1 MTGRVRHTRKGAAVS
16 LEAMVET
23 YGETAVAAVGG
34 LLIGIMFGAFAQR
47 SRFCL
52 RSAAIEFT
60 RTTFESKLAVWLFV
74 FAGAVVGTQLLI
86 ELGALKVSEARQLAG
101 QASISGAI
109 LGGLM
114 FGTGMILSRG
124 CSSRLLVLSAQGNLR
139 ALLSGL
145 VFAVTA
151 QAALR
156 GVLSPVRNSLA
167 TIWTAPASSLD
178 ILSLLGL
185 GRGSGLLLGLVWL
198 AAAIGF
204 GIKSRMPLWGWV
216 GGLGVG
222 LAIALGWLFTYSL
235 GLVAFNPVTVKS
247 MNFSG
252 PSADTLMLFLSPP
265 GTPWSFDNGLIP
277 GVFLGS
283 FIAAT
288 LSRELK
294 LEGFQGGEAMRRYLT
309 GAVLMGFGA
318 MLAGGCA
325 VGSVTG
331 ASVFALTSWL
341 TLFSIWVGAG
351 IADRVIDGG
360 GVAEPVS
367 ATTPSAVAAS
377 ATQLR

>member
-1 MTGRVRHTRKGAAVS
+1 MS
-16 LEAMVET
+16 LESLVEA
-23 YGETAVAAVGG
+23 YGETAVAAIGG
-34 LLIGIMFGAFAQR
+34 LLIGVMFGAFAQR

-60 RTTFESKLAVWLFV
+60 RATFGSKLAVWLFV
-74 FAGAVVGTQLLI
+74 FAGAVVGTQALI

-156 GVLSPVRNSLA
+156 GILSPVRNSLA

-178 ILSLLGL
+178 VLSLLGL
-185 GRGSGLLLGLVWL
+185 GRGSGLVLGLVWL

-204 GIKSRMPLWGWV
+204 GIRSRMPLWGWV

-222 LAIALGWLFTYSL
+222 LAIALGWLFTYLL

-283 FIAAT
+283 FIAAA

-294 LEGFQGGEAMRRYLT
+294 LEGFQGGEAMRRYLA

-341 TLFSIWVGAG
+341 TLFSIWIGAG

-360 GVAEPVS
+360 GVAEPAP
-367 ATTPSAVAAS
+367 ATTAAVTAGAS
-377 ATQLR
+377 QPR

>member
-1 MTGRVRHTRKGAAVS
+1 MS
-16 LEAMVET
+16 LESLVEV
-23 YGETAVAAVGG
+23 YGETAVAAIGG
-34 LLIGIMFGAFAQR
+34 LLIGVMFGAFAQR

-60 RTTFESKLAVWLFV
+60 RATFGSKLAVWLFV

-114 FGTGMILSRG
+114 FGTGMVLSRG

-156 GVLSPVRNSLA
+156 GILSPARNTLA

-178 ILSLLGL
+178 VLALLGL
-185 GRGSGLLLGLVWL
+185 GRGSGLVLGLVWL

-204 GIKSRMPLWGWV
+204 GIRSRMPLWGWV

-265 GTPWSFDNGLIP
+265 GTP
-277 GVFLGS
+277 
-283 FIAAT
+283 
-288 LSRELK
+288 
-294 LEGFQGGEAMRRYLT
+294 
-309 GAVLMGFGA
+309 
-318 MLAGGCA
+318 
-325 VGSVTG
+325 
-331 ASVFALTSWL
+331 
-341 TLFSIWVGAG
+341 
-351 IADRVIDGG
+351 
-360 GVAEPVS
+360 
-367 ATTPSAVAAS
+367 
-377 ATQLR
+377 